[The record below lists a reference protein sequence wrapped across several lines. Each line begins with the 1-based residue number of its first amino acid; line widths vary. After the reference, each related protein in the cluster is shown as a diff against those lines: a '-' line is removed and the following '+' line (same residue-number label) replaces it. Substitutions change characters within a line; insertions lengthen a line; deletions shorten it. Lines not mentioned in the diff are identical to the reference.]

1 MQPDANFSHGSAPRR
16 HQRDD
21 FGQCLAEMGESLSNL
36 VVLDADNSTA
46 TRTAEFAKK
55 FPSRFINVG
64 VAEQNLIGIAA
75 GLALAGMR
83 PVACTFSIFLVGR
96 AFETIRNSVALG
108 NLPVTLVGTHA
119 GVSVGKDGATHFA
132 IEDIALMRST
142 PNMHVVVPADRAQI
156 RQLLPQVLAQPSPT
170 YFRVSRWSMPPVTQ
184 EGHEIALGKGLLLQE
199 GDDCAILATGLMA
212 YPALAAAQELKSKGI
227 RAAVGC
233 VHTVKPLDVDFIT
246 GLAKRVPVF
255 VTAEEHNVL
264 GGLHSAV
271 SETLTQFS
279 PRRCMPVGIKDT
291 FAESGDEA
299 ELFEAYGLSSAAI
312 TRAALTAIDQS
323 A

>member
-1 MQPDANFSHGSAPRR
+1 MQPDSNFSHGSAPRP

-21 FGQCLAEMGESLSNL
+21 FGECLTEIGKSLSNV

-46 TRTAEFAKK
+46 TRTAEFART

-64 VAEQNLIGIAA
+64 VAEQNLIGTAA

-96 AFETIRNSVALG
+96 AFETIRNLVALDS
-108 NLPVTLVGTHA
+108 LPVTLVGTHA
-119 GVSVGKDGATHFA
+119 GISVGKDGATHFA

-142 PNMHVVVPADRAQI
+142 PNMQVVVPADRAQI
-156 RQLLPQVLAQPSPT
+156 RQLLPQVLGQPSPT
-170 YFRVSRWSMPPVTQ
+170 YFRVSRWSMPPVTEKGQ
-184 EGHEIALGKGLLLQE
+184 KIALGKGLLLQE
-199 GDDCAILATGLMA
+199 GDDCAILATGLMV
-212 YPALAAAQELKSKGI
+212 YPALVAAQQLKSRRI

-233 VHTVKPLDVDFIT
+233 LHTLKPLDVDFII
-246 GLAKRVPVF
+246 GLAKKVPAF
-255 VTAEEHNVL
+255 VTAEEHSVL

-291 FAESGDEA
+291 FAESGDET
-299 ELFEAYGLSSAAI
+299 ELFEAYGLSSEAI
-312 TRAALTAIDQS
+312 TRAALRALDQPV
-323 A
+323 